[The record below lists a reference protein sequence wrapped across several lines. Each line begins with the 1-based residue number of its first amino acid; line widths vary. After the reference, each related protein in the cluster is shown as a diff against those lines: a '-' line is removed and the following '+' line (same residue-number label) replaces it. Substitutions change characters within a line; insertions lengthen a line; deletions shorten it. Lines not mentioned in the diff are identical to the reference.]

1 MGGKKSQIG
10 DSLNGMLSVWSFMN
24 WQWSHL
30 GPSDVS
36 LPGQNETVLHVVE
49 ETATP
54 GRFTTGSGA

>member
-1 MGGKKSQIG
+1 
-10 DSLNGMLSVWSFMN
+10 MN

-36 LPGQNETVLHVVE
+36 LPGQNETVVHVVE

-54 GRFTTGSGA
+54 GRLTTGSGAYLFGYIRS

>member
-1 MGGKKSQIG
+1 
-10 DSLNGMLSVWSFMN
+10 MN

-36 LPGQNETVLHVVE
+36 LPGQNESALHVTE

-54 GRFTTGSGA
+54 CCFSIGSGA